1 MLLSASLKGLVI
13 LSPALAWGLDWPV
26 FCLLLSG
33 LVKEEQAAW
42 VHPTV

>member
-13 LSPALAWGLDWPV
+13 LSPALAQGLDRPV

-33 LVKEEQAAW
+33 LKGEQAAW
-42 VHPTV
+42 VHPAV